1 MSSPFLSWRQRL
13 TALSAGLALSTPAF
27 AAPLD
32 IHWPE
37 ITFTWPPSPPDM
49 LLIGSGI
56 VLVLALGFAIT
67 RSSLRKPPQV
77 AAQEDLRWWKNPPP
91 LRDPRDDID
100 TISLP
105 R

>member
-1 MSSPFLSWRQRL
+1 MSSRFLS
-13 TALSAGLALSTPAF
+13 TCAGLALSTSAF

-37 ITFTWPPSPPDM
+37 ISFTWPPSPPDM

-56 VLVLALGFAIT
+56 VLVLALAFAIT
-67 RSSLRKPPQV
+67 RSSLRKQPPVV
-77 AAQEDLRWWKNPPP
+77 AHDDLRWWKNPPP
-91 LRDPRDDID
+91 VRDPRDDID